1 MSGDVPSAF
10 GPVARELVAALR
22 GVVDDAPV
30 RQRKR
35 AIKSLAPLLE
45 ELLVKHKIGRET
57 PEDGLREKWSKIV
70 GPAIAH
76 YTHAAQIDQRGRLVI
91 LCSQPVAANE
101 LRFHQAAVLERV
113 RAVPA
118 CGHVS
123 GLVIRAG

>member
-1 MSGDVPSAF
+1 MSGDLPSPF
-10 GPVARELVAALR
+10 GPAARELVAALR
-22 GVVDDAPV
+22 GVADDTPE
-30 RQRKR
+30 RQKKR

-57 PEDGLREKWSKIV
+57 PEDGLRENWSRIV

-76 YTHAAQIDQRGRLVI
+76 YSHAAQIDPRGRLIV
-91 LCSQPVAANE
+91 LCSQPVAGNE
-101 LRFHQAAVLERV
+101 LRFHQAAILERV
-113 RAVPA
+113 RGVPG